1 MNHKRALFCRILLC
15 IFKKKVKIRYTNTS
29 NHFDNLVKAV
39 QFEKG
44 EEGKGSVIRIA
55 YQERDVIESPQGMTG
70 YKWRRHAST
79 RNNRT

>member
-1 MNHKRALFCRILLC
+1 MYFLKKSQDTLHQH
-15 IFKKKVKIRYTNTS
+15 FKS
-29 NHFDNLVKAV
+29 FGQFSKAI
-39 QFEKG
+39 QFERG